1 MSELGVGVVGLGWV
15 AGAHIDTFKQVAGVR
30 VRAVCSR
37 RKLDPA
43 GLELK
48 YGTPIRVYNDLDAM
62 LADRSIDIVDIC
74 TPHLLHA
81 RQAISSARAGK
92 HVIIEKPLALS
103 WEDAKAVRDAVRKAG
118 VQACVC
124 FEWRWSAQAAMTR
137 SLLSQGL
144 LGDLHYGEVDYLHGI
159 GPEVRQFEWNVK
171 KEWGGSSLL
180 TAGCHALDALLGFM
194 GEPVEE
200 VTSLQ
205 SKSRREVYAPYE
217 YPGTS
222 VTLLRFRGGRVGKV
236 ASVVDCVQ
244 PYYFHVY
251 LVGSE
256 GSLLDTKLYSAKVG
270 GLDPKKWSTMEVVP
284 DDSEDVSNHPYLG
297 QFRAFAEGIRK
308 REPMPLTDLE
318 TALESHRVIF
328 AADLSA
334 SRGSAVRL
342 SELKG

>member
-15 AGAHIDTFKQVAGVR
+15 AGAHLDTFKRVPGLR

-37 RKLDPA
+37 RAQDPA
-43 GLELK
+43 ELERRFGSPLVA
-48 YGTPIRVYNDLDAM
+48 YRDLDAM
-62 LADRSIDIVDIC
+62 LADRSIDVVDLC
-74 TPHLLHA
+74 TPHPLHA
-81 RQAISSARAGK
+81 GQAIAAARAGK
-92 HVIIEKPLALS
+92 HLMIEKPLALS
-103 WEDAKAVRDAVRKAG
+103 WEDAKAVREAVRKAG

-124 FEWRWSAQAAMTR
+124 FEWRWCAQAAMTR

-144 LGDLHYGEVDYLHGI
+144 LGELHYGEVDYLHGI
-159 GPEVRQFEWNVK
+159 GPEVPQFEWNVK
-171 KEWGGSSLL
+171 KDWGGSSLL

-205 SKSRREVYAPYE
+205 AKSRSAVYAPYE

-222 VTLLRFRGGRVGKV
+222 VTLIRFRGGRVGKV
-236 ASVVDCVQ
+236 ASVVDCRQ

-256 GSLLDTKLYSAKVG
+256 GSLLDTKFYSAKVG
-270 GLDPKKWSTMEVVP
+270 GLDPRKWSALEVVP

-297 QFRAFAEGIRK
+297 QFRAFEESIRTK
-308 REPMPLTDLE
+308 APMPLTDLE
-318 TALESHRVIF
+318 TALESHRVIY

-334 SRGSAVRL
+334 ARGETVRMA
-342 SELKG
+342 EMK